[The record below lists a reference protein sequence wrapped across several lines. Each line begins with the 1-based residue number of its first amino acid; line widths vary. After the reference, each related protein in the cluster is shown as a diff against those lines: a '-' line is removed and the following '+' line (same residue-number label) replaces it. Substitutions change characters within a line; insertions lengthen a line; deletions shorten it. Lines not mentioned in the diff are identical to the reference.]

1 MHDKDLLWVLG
12 HKIRLLD
19 TDDSYGLVEI
29 TSLPG
34 VPGPPPHFH
43 KDDREFFLILDGT
56 LDVMTNGVWNKMTAG
71 NFVELLPNTV
81 HTFINNTKQD
91 VIWLT
96 GWRPKG
102 FQKFFCDFGISIKEQ
117 NAQEKSV
124 SDAVV
129 QNVIRK
135 VESYGMFIPK

>member
-1 MHDKDLLWVLG
+1 MKAVESVWVLG

-19 TDDSYGLVEI
+19 TDVSYGLVEI

-43 KDDREFFLILDGT
+43 KDEREFFLIVNGALDIM
-56 LDVMTNGVWNKMTAG
+56 VNGEWRTMSSGSFA
-71 NFVELLPNTV
+71 ELPPNTV
-81 HTFINNTKQD
+81 HTFINNTKED

-102 FQKFFCDFGISIKEQ
+102 FQRFFRDFGIPVAEE
-117 NAQEKSV
+117 NAQSSSV
-124 SDAVV
+124 ADALVQKVV
-129 QNVIRK
+129 QNVER
-135 VESYGMFIPK
+135 YGMYIAP